1 MAKILE
7 FNTAARHS
15 LKEGVDTLANAVK
28 TTLGPK
34 GRNVAL
40 DKKYGAPTVTH
51 DGVTVAKEIELDD
64 QFANMGAQLLKQAA
78 TKTNDVAGDGTTT
91 ATVLAQAIV
100 REGMRNVA
108 AGANAM
114 LLKRGID
121 LASDALIGEIQAK
134 ATPVKGK
141 EEIAQVATISAADP
155 AIGDLIAEVMEKVG
169 KDGVITVE
177 ESKGLEFETEY
188 TEGMQIDRGYLS
200 PYFITNPES
209 MDAELEDPFILITD
223 KKISAIAD
231 VLPTLEKVAGV
242 RAPLVIIAEDV
253 DKEALATLV
262 VNKLRGT
269 LNVLAVKA
277 PGFGDR
283 RKEMLRD
290 IAVLTGGQV
299 VSEEIGRRLD
309 SVDIQDLGRAR
320 RVVST
325 KDDTTFI
332 EGAGDTAA
340 IQGRIEQ
347 IRAQIET
354 TTSDYD
360 REKLQERLAKLAG
373 GVAVIKVG
381 AATETELK
389 EKKHRVEDAL
399 SATRAAVEE
408 GIVPGGGVALIN
420 AIGSL
425 DAVKAEG
432 DVQTGVN
439 ILRRALEEPLRII
452 AQNAGRDGG
461 IAIELVRRA
470 QQEQKNTNVGYDV
483 LADSY
488 VDMVGAGIV
497 DPAKVTRSAV
507 ENAASI
513 AGMILTTEALISDKP
528 EKQAAPAMPGGGMDG
543 MGGMGGMDF

>member
-1 MAKILE
+1 MAKQLE
-7 FNTAARHS
+7 FNEVARAS
-15 LKEGVDTLANAVK
+15 LQEGVDVLANAVK

-40 DKKYGAPTVTH
+40 DKKFGAPTVTH
-51 DGVTVAKEIELDD
+51 DGVTVAKEIVLEDP
-64 QFANMGAQLLKQAA
+64 FANMGAQLLKEAA

-100 REGMRNVA
+100 HEGMRNVA

-114 LLKRGID
+114 LLKQGID
-121 LASDALIGEIQAK
+121 KAADAVVAK
-134 ATPVKGK
+134 ILDMARPVKGK
-141 EEIAQVATISAADP
+141 EEIAQVASISAADKG
-155 AIGDLIAEVMEKVG
+155 IGELIAEVMEKVG

-188 TEGMQIDRGYLS
+188 TEGMQIDRGYIS
-200 PYFITNPES
+200 PYFVTNTERMEAE
-209 MDAELEDPFILITD
+209 MDDPFILITD
-223 KKISAIAD
+223 KKVSSIQDI
-231 VLPTLEKVAGV
+231 LPVLEKVANA
-242 RAPLVIIAEDV
+242 RRPFVIISEDV
-253 DKEALATLV
+253 DGEALATLV

-290 IAVLTGGQV
+290 IAILTGGQV
-299 VSEEIGRRLD
+299 ISEEVGRRLD
-309 SVDIQDLGRAR
+309 SAGIEDLGTAR
-320 RVVST
+320 RVVAS
-325 KDDTTFI
+325 KDSTTFI
-332 EGAGDTAA
+332 EGAGEEAA
-340 IQGRIEQ
+340 IKGRIDQ
-347 IRAQIET
+347 IRSQIET
-354 TTSDYD
+354 TTSDFD

-389 EKKHRVEDAL
+389 EKKHRGEDAL

-420 AIGSL
+420 AIGAL
-425 DAVKAEG
+425 DGVKAEG
-432 DVQTGVN
+432 DIKTGVN
-439 ILRRALEEPLRII
+439 ILRRALEEPLRGI
-452 AQNAGRDGG
+452 ATNAGKDG
-461 IAIELVRRA
+461 AVVIEMVRRA
-470 QQEQKNTNVGYDV
+470 QGEKKNPFIGYDV
-483 LADSY
+483 ISDEY
-488 VDMVGAGIV
+488 VDMVTSGII

-507 ENAASI
+507 ENASSI

-528 EKQAAPAMPGGGMDG
+528 EKEAAPAMPAGMDY
-543 MGGMGGMDF
+543 

>member
-1 MAKILE
+1 VAKMIE
-7 FNTAARHS
+7 FNEQARQS
-15 LKEGVDTLANAVK
+15 LKQGVDVLANAVK

-40 DKKYGAPTVTH
+40 DKKFGAPTVTH

-64 QFANMGAQLLKQAA
+64 HFANMGAQLLKEAA

-100 REGMRNVA
+100 HEGMRNVA

-114 LLKRGID
+114 QLKRGIE
-121 LASDALIGEIQAK
+121 LGTDALIAKIQEMAV
-134 ATPVKGK
+134 AVKGK
-141 EEIAQVATISAADP
+141 EEIAQVAAISAADP
-155 AIGDLIAEVMEKVG
+155 EIGALIAEVMEKVG

-177 ESKGLEFETEY
+177 ESKGLLFETEY

-200 PYFITNPES
+200 PYFVTNTER
-209 MDAELEDPFILITD
+209 MEAELDDPYILITD
-223 KKISAIAD
+223 KKVSSIQDI
-231 VLPTLEKVAGV
+231 LPVLEKVATA
-242 RAPLVIIAEDV
+242 RAPFVIIAEDV
-253 DKEALATLV
+253 DGEALATLV

-290 IAVLTGGQV
+290 IAILTGGQV
-299 VSEEIGRRLD
+299 ISEEVGRKLD
-309 SVDIQDLGRAR
+309 TAGIEDLGRAR
-320 RVVST
+320 RVVAT
-325 KDDTTFI
+325 KDETTFI
-332 EGAGDTAA
+332 EGHGDEKA
-340 IQGRIEQ
+340 IKGRVEQ

-354 TTSDYD
+354 TTSDFD
-360 REKLQERLAKLAG
+360 REKLQERLAKLSG

-420 AIGSL
+420 ALSAL
-425 DAVKAEG
+425 DGVKAEG
-432 DVQTGVN
+432 DILTGVK
-439 ILRRALEEPLRII
+439 ILRRALEEPLRGI
-452 AQNAGRDGG
+452 AANAGKDGAV
-461 IAIELVRRA
+461 IIEMVR
-470 QQEQKNTNVGYDV
+470 QKAAEKKNANIGYDV
-483 LADSY
+483 IGDEY
-488 VDMVGAGIV
+488 VDMISAGII

-513 AGMILTTEALISDKP
+513 ASMILTTEALITDKP
-528 EKQAAPAMPGGGMDG
+528 EEKAPAMPP
-543 MGGMGGMDF
+543 GGMGGMDY

>member
-1 MAKILE
+1 MLE
-7 FNTAARHS
+7 FNETARRS
-15 LKEGVDTLANAVK
+15 LKEGVDILANAVK

-51 DGVTVAKEIELDD
+51 DGVTVAKEIELEDH
-64 QFANMGAQLLKQAA
+64 FANMGAQLLKQAA

-114 LLKRGID
+114 QLKRGID
-121 LASDALIGEIQAK
+121 LASDALIADIRAK

-200 PYFITNPES
+200 PYFITNPER
-209 MDAELEDPFILITD
+209 MDAEFDDPFILITD

-231 VLPTLEKVAGV
+231 VLPTLEKVASA

-253 DKEALATLV
+253 EKEALATLV

-269 LNVLAVKA
+269 LNVLATKA

-290 IAVLTGGQV
+290 IAALTGGQV
-299 VSEEIGRRLD
+299 VSEELGRRLD

-332 EGAGDTAA
+332 EGAGDPDT
-340 IQGRIEQ
+340 IKGRIEQ

-420 AIGSL
+420 AISSL
-425 DAVKAEG
+425 DTVAAEG
-432 DVQTGVN
+432 DVKTGVN
-439 ILRRALEEPLRII
+439 ILRRALEEPLRGI
-452 AQNAGRDGG
+452 AANAGKDGSV
-461 IAIELVRRA
+461 IIETVRR
-470 QQEQKNTNVGYDV
+470 QQTEQGNPNVGYDV
-483 LADSY
+483 IAEQY
-488 VDMVGAGIV
+488 VDMVTAGIT

-507 ENAASI
+507 ENATSI
-513 AGMILTTEALISDKP
+513 AGMILTTDAIISEKP
-528 EKQAAPAMPGGGMDG
+528 EEKSSAPAMPGGMDY
-543 MGGMGGMDF
+543 